1 MPVTT
6 IYEEVSTYHFS
17 CNNMVHLMNH
27 LLTMALMLQT
37 IECHRYGNERAADEG
52 DDLLSRYSHHALVHD
67 YLDVGASTH
76 NLRGLRKSSK
86 SKCHHDKV
94 S

>member
-1 MPVTT
+1 M
-6 IYEEVSTYHFS
+6 
-17 CNNMVHLMNH
+17 H
-27 LLTMALMLQT
+27 LLLTITMALMLQT
-37 IECHRYGNERAADEG
+37 IECHQHGYYKEIQKSADEG

-67 YLDVGASTH
+67 YLDAGASTH
-76 NLRGLRKSSK
+76 NLRGLKKSSK